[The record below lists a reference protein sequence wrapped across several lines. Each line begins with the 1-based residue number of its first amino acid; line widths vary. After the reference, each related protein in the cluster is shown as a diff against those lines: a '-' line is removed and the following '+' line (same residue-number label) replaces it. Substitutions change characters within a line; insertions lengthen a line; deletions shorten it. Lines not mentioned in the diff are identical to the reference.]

1 MSYLFLFTV
10 TPVQDFI
17 SQSRKLKDLFGSS
30 EILSCM
36 TEIGLRI
43 CKREGVKE
51 IFPILSTDNS
61 SYPNR
66 FLVEFENKNID
77 KIKKIANEIEDNLLK
92 FLRGL
97 NDKNDKKIEEHI
109 ENYFTFYWAISEIND
124 NNYKKAFDEVEKN
137 LAGAKNTKFF
147 TQFGGGEGERGR
159 KCSIC
164 GERNVVIAG
173 RKLYKELKKKKLNV
187 ISDNIITEG
196 EGLCGVCY
204 VKRKNAKES
213 FESTAEV
220 ALMHLPNCIMKKYPL
235 LNKDSQ
241 LFFKENIT
249 KSYFEKNNYFKKCDE
264 EYKKCKEKL
273 KKDDLEECK
282 KEYEKCKTEECNK
295 YKKVYKKFKDDLN
308 EMKLKQTS
316 YYAVIMFD
324 GDDMGEWLSG
334 NKGNLEKGRVK
345 EFHQV
350 LSKQL
355 LEFAKAV
362 KSIVN
367 EPKGITVYAGGED
380 FLGFVNINYLF
391 NVLKELK
398 EKWDEIVNKPLKQKF
413 DLSEDFTFSAGVVIA
428 HYKTPLMTVLN
439 EARNAEKKAKDSGKN
454 AVCLSVLKRSG
465 DRRDNISGFDI
476 FFSYE
481 TIINS
486 LKENFS
492 DSFIVKLEGE
502 FLKIYDSEN
511 SKTFSD
517 ISNLVYAEIKRLISK
532 SLKNEDAKK
541 DIETLFETI
550 KDTYSIDFRN
560 FIDGLH
566 ICRFISKEI

>member
-391 NVLKELK
+391 DVLKELK
-398 EKWDEIVNKPLKQKF
+398 EKWDEIVNEHLKKEF

-428 HYKTPLMTVLN
+428 HYKTPLSFVLN
-439 EARNAEKKAKDSGKN
+439 KVREAEKEAKNSSSKN
-454 AVCLSVLKRSG
+454 AICFYVLKRSG
-465 DRRDNISGFDI
+465 EYRKGIIKNLVNEIENIKSVLL
-476 FFSYE
+476 
-481 TIINS
+481 S
-486 LKENFS
+486 LKDIS
-492 DSFIVKLEGE
+492 DSFISKMEKE
-502 FLKIYDSEN
+502 FFLIDSPAKYMLKQE
-511 SKTFSD
+511 
-517 ISNLVYAEIKRLISK
+517 LKRLIKKSDSKDTDIK
-532 SLKNEDAKK
+532 SL
-541 DIETLFETI
+541 IESIFKIDKSFSNLINILNVI
-550 KDTYSIDFRN
+550 KFLNR
-560 FIDGLH
+560 
-566 ICRFISKEI
+566 EMQ